1 MILYK
6 KLFFILLSLV
16 ILNSPMTLA
25 EDTGDEMLSAGELLK
40 SCEENSTPGAPNQY
54 CMRYLYGLIQTV
66 MMLQQADQSPPIFCI
81 NPQVTPIQE
90 ATDNMIAYL
99 RGQSSRS
106 NEEAQKIVLEGLSRT
121 YPCSAAGNQI

>member
-25 EDTGDEMLSAGELLK
+25 EDTDDEMLSAGELLK

-121 YPCSAAGNQI
+121 YPCSAAGSQI

>member
-25 EDTGDEMLSAGELLK
+25 EDTDDEMLSAGELLK

-106 NEEAQKIVLEGLSRT
+106 NEEAQKIVLEGLSKT
-121 YPCSAAGNQI
+121 YPCSAAWSQI

>member
-1 MILYK
+1 MNLYK

-106 NEEAQKIVLEGLSRT
+106 NEEAQKIVLEGLSKT

>member
-25 EDTGDEMLSAGELLK
+25 EDANDEMLSAGELLK

-54 CMRYLYGLIQTV
+54 SMRYFYGLIQTV

-81 NPQVTPIQE
+81 NPQVTPIQ
-90 ATDNMIAYL
+90 
-99 RGQSSRS
+99 
-106 NEEAQKIVLEGLSRT
+106 
-121 YPCSAAGNQI
+121 

>member
-25 EDTGDEMLSAGELLK
+25 EDADDEMLSAGELLK

-54 CMRYLYGLIQTV
+54 CMQYLFGFIQSV
-66 MMLQQADQSPPIFCI
+66 LMIQQAEQSPPIFCI

-106 NEEAQKIVLEGLSRT
+106 NEEAQKIVLEGLSKT
-121 YPCSAAGNQI
+121 YPCSTVGNQI

>member
-25 EDTGDEMLSAGELLK
+25 EDADDEMLSAGELLK

-54 CMRYLYGLIQTV
+54 CMRYLYGFIQTV

-90 ATDNMIAYL
+90 ATENMIAYL
-99 RGQSSRS
+99 RSQSSRS
-106 NEEAQKIVLEGLSRT
+106 NEEAQRIVLEGLSKT
-121 YPCSAAGNQI
+121 YPCSAVGNQI

>member
-25 EDTGDEMLSAGELLK
+25 EDANDEMLSAGELLK
-40 SCEENSTPGAPNQY
+40 RCEENSTPGAPSQY

-121 YPCSAAGNQI
+121 YPCSAAGSQI

>member
-25 EDTGDEMLSAGELLK
+25 EDTDDEMLSAGELLK

-66 MMLQQADQSPPIFCI
+66 MMLQHAYQSPPIFCI

-121 YPCSAAGNQI
+121 YPCSAAGSQI

>member
-25 EDTGDEMLSAGELLK
+25 EDADGEMLSAGELLK
-40 SCEENSTPGAPNQY
+40 NCEENATPGAPNQY
-54 CMRYLYGLIQTV
+54 CMRYLFGLIQTV

-90 ATDNMIAYL
+90 ATENMISYL

-106 NEEAQKIVLEGLSRT
+106 NEEAQKIVLEGLSKT
-121 YPCSAAGNQI
+121 YPCSAAGSQI

>member
-25 EDTGDEMLSAGELLK
+25 EDTDDEMLSAGELLK

-106 NEEAQKIVLEGLSRT
+106 NEEAQKIVLEGLSKT

>member
-25 EDTGDEMLSAGELLK
+25 EEANDEMLSAGELLK

-121 YPCSAAGNQI
+121 YPCSAAGSQI

>member
-1 MILYK
+1 
-6 KLFFILLSLV
+6 
-16 ILNSPMTLA
+16 MTLA
-25 EDTGDEMLSAGELLK
+25 EDADDEMLSAGELLK

-106 NEEAQKIVLEGLSRT
+106 NEEAQKIVLEGLSKT

>member
-25 EDTGDEMLSAGELLK
+25 EDTDDEMLSAGELLK

-90 ATDNMIAYL
+90 ATNNMIAYL

-121 YPCSAAGNQI
+121 YPCSAAGSQI

>member
-6 KLFFILLSLV
+6 KLFFTLLSLV

-25 EDTGDEMLSAGELLK
+25 EDADDEMLSAGELLK

-121 YPCSAAGNQI
+121 YPCSAAGSQI